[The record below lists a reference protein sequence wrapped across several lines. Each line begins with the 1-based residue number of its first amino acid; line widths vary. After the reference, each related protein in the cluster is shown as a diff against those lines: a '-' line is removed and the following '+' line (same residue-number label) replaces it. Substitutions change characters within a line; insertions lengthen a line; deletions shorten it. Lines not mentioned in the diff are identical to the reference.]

1 MAKYE
6 LKAIDISTTIH
17 ITTYDVKREVLRVM
31 KPNMIIHTGLSLIIR
46 FITT

>member
-6 LKAIDISTTIH
+6 LKAIDICATIH
-17 ITTYDVKREVLRVM
+17 ITSYGVKTEVLKVM
-31 KPNMIIHTGLSLIIR
+31 KTNMITHTGLSLIIR